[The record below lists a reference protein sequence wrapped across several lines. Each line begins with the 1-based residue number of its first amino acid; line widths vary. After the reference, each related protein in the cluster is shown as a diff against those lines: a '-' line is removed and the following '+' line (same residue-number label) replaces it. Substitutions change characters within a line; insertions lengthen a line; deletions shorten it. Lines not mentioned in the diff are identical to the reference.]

1 MDHSETYVQK
11 LLEIG
16 FNRTAQIKYN
26 HSQYADI
33 PSNIK
38 SNDIF
43 DLSDGNYIV
52 VSGMGMRHYR
62 VNMTTG
68 FCQCPIGKTCGPCK
82 HKTAIA
88 RFIGNAGFSVIPIN
102 YPNMKALWH
111 YIAVGKIQPDY
122 MYRGENNSE
131 FHGNI
136 REFIA
141 GKIAEE
147 QPTETADVTT
157 NMTDIS
163 MEADESDV
171 DVPNGHNVEVMDDNY
186 IENFITMWNRYG
198 QRVANEMRNNR
209 TNYDFKRCVKSAM
222 AVLKKS
228 EKFTLPTVQK
238 HLSLFGKEIYG
249 RKVKG
254 KRSIQI
260 PVQPTS
266 VSRSRANGTIRRGRK
281 AVNITCPHKDRSEE
295 TNVTITENGKMV
307 NLQGLGKLKKKKPG
321 IKHSFQSNVNDNVT
335 IPRRHDKQ

>member
-1 MDHSETYVQK
+1 MDHSETFVQK

-26 HSQYADI
+26 HSRYADI

-102 YPNMKALWH
+102 DPNMKALWH

-209 TNYDFKRCVKSAM
+209 TNYDFKRCVKSANAM
-222 AVLKKS
+222 AV
-228 EKFTLPTVQK
+228 
-238 HLSLFGKEIYG
+238 
-249 RKVKG
+249 
-254 KRSIQI
+254 
-260 PVQPTS
+260 
-266 VSRSRANGTIRRGRK
+266 
-281 AVNITCPHKDRSEE
+281 
-295 TNVTITENGKMV
+295 
-307 NLQGLGKLKKKKPG
+307 
-321 IKHSFQSNVNDNVT
+321 
-335 IPRRHDKQ
+335 